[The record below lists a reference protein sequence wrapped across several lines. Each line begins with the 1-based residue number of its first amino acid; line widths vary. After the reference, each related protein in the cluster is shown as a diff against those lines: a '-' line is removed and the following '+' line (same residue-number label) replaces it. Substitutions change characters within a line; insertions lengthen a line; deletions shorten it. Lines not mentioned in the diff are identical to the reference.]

1 VSLRSP
7 LRPERATL
15 VWWVLLAATALNWEL
30 SEWTHSPRGA
40 RAVLLLVAFFKG
52 RLVLLH
58 FMQVSHERLV
68 VRLVMEGWL
77 ALTCGALILQ
87 LCRAL
92 QS

>member
-1 VSLRSP
+1 MSLRSL
-7 LRPERATL
+7 LRPERTTL
-15 VWWVLLAATALNWEL
+15 VWGFLLAATALNWEL
-30 SEWTHSPRGA
+30 SGWTYSPRGA
-40 RAVLLLVAFFKG
+40 RAVLLLVAFVKG

-87 LCRAL
+87 LC
-92 QS
+92 